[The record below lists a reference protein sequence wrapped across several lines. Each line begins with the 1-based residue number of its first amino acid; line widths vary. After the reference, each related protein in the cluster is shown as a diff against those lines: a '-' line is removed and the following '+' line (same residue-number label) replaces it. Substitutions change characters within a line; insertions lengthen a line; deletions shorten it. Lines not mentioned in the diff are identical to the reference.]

1 MNDHLLNPIT
11 LGDIACPN
19 RVFMAPLTRARA
31 KQPGDIPWELNAEY
45 YRQRASSGLLIAEA
59 TYITQQG
66 KGYAFTPGIETDA
79 QVEGWKLVTD
89 AVHERGG
96 RIVLQLWH
104 VGRVS
109 HTALQPNNQPP
120 VAPSAQQSESQ
131 TYIDDTMGRVRCSM
145 PRALET
151 DEIPGIVE
159 DYRRAAQN
167 ARAAGFD
174 GVEIHGAN
182 SYLLDQF
189 CRDGTNKRTDEFG
202 GPIAN
207 RIKFPLMVAD
217 AVCDVWGPGRVGYRM
232 SPMGQHSDVTDSTVD
247 ETFGTLAGELG
258 SRGLM
263 YLHAVESF
271 RVSERD
277 AENER
282 VHAIVKDRFLS
293 AGGSAYIGNGGLL
306 PDQADARIAEGK
318 ADAIAFG
325 ELYISNPDLAERI
338 AQGGPY
344 AEPNKETY
352 YGGGAEGYTD
362 YPALAE
368 LDAATD

>member
-59 TYITQQG
+59 TYITKQG

-89 AVHERGG
+89 AVHDRGG

-109 HTALQPNNQPP
+109 HTALQPDNQPP

-151 DEIPGIVE
+151 EEIPGIVE

-167 ARAAGFD
+167 AKSAGFD

-182 SYLLDQF
+182 SY
-189 CRDGTNKRTDEFG
+189 
-202 GPIAN
+202 
-207 RIKFPLMVAD
+207 
-217 AVCDVWGPGRVGYRM
+217 
-232 SPMGQHSDVTDSTVD
+232 
-247 ETFGTLAGELG
+247 
-258 SRGLM
+258 
-263 YLHAVESF
+263 
-271 RVSERD
+271 
-277 AENER
+277 
-282 VHAIVKDRFLS
+282 
-293 AGGSAYIGNGGLL
+293 
-306 PDQADARIAEGK
+306 
-318 ADAIAFG
+318 
-325 ELYISNPDLAERI
+325 
-338 AQGGPY
+338 
-344 AEPNKETY
+344 
-352 YGGGAEGYTD
+352 
-362 YPALAE
+362 
-368 LDAATD
+368 